1 MSVLALDIDAAS
13 VAEAR
18 KVIKGLP
25 SVSVE
30 LADATN
36 LELDEP
42 ADVVV
47 LLDVLEHVEDDVA
60 FLRHLGNLLAPGGQ
74 MVIKVPSIPSLHNTL
89 DEAVG
94 HFRRYDRKAL
104 ASALNRGGFDSPQ
117 IWAFNAVG
125 IIGWWVNGRLLKR
138 VHPPEDH
145 ISAFDRLIPVL
156 RKVEQVCRPP
166 IGLSLF
172 AVASKPGSWPQ

>member
-1 MSVLALDIDAAS
+1 LNPQHFWLGELREADAYTNWIYSEIAPHIRGKVVEVGCGCGTFTGHLAKDAMSVLALDIDAAS

-104 ASALNRGGFDSPQ
+104 ASALNRGGFDS
-117 IWAFNAVG
+117 
-125 IIGWWVNGRLLKR
+125 
-138 VHPPEDH
+138 
-145 ISAFDRLIPVL
+145 
-156 RKVEQVCRPP
+156 
-166 IGLSLF
+166 
-172 AVASKPGSWPQ
+172 